1 MLRNTNHLIGHFD
14 GCDGLKTGFTFH
26 AGFNLTATAKRGDL
40 RLIAVVLGAPSNPG
54 RFREAGRL
62 LEWGF
67 DNFTVV
73 TDGQEGGNPAGARSG
88 RLRIGDPTGGRRR
101 PSSGSAQA

>member
-26 AGFNLTATAKRGDL
+26 AGFNLTATARRGDM

-67 DNFTVV
+67 DNFTV
-73 TDGQEGGNPAGARSG
+73 GARW
-88 RLRIGDPTGGRRR
+88 PGGARRCR
-101 PSSGSAQA
+101 CAFRWRRDR